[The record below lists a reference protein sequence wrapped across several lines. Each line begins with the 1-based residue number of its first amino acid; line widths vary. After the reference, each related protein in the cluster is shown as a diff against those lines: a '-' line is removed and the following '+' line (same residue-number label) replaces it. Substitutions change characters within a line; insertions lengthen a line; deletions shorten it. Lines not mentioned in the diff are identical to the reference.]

1 MFKGLSRDTLAERR
15 SQEFLPKELKWIL
28 AGKVQVEQL
37 CGAGSSLGCGKQDK
51 YRSTS
56 EPGVVKCPVSSLVVL
71 TWERLKSES
80 FPGAD
85 LWRRGR
91 AAQLHQSRF

>member
-15 SQEFLPKELKWIL
+15 SQEFLSRELKRIL
-28 AGKVQVEQL
+28 TSKVPAEQL
-37 CGAGSSLGCGKQDK
+37 YGAGSSLGCGKQDE
-51 YRSTS
+51 YRCTS
-56 EPGVVKCPVSSLVVL
+56 EPGVVKCPVSSLVAL

-85 LWRRGR
+85 LWRRGQ